1 MVLGHLYSASEFL
14 DVTSYTHVQCWATM
28 ILNRPAVQRGRIVNR
43 TWSNVWE
50 QLPERHDAQDI
61 TDVLSWKL

>member
-1 MVLGHLYSASEFL
+1 M
-14 DVTSYTHVQCWATM
+14 TSYTHVQCWATM